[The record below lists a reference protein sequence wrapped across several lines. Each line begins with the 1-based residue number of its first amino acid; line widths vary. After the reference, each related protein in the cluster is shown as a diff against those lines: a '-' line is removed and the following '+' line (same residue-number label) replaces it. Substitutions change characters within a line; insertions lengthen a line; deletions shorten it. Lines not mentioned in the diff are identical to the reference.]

1 MVKFWVDV
9 SDWEGFESYRAYSC
23 LNVLHR
29 PQYVTVFSFIK
40 MFLPTAT
47 FDFYSKLIG
56 QGSKDYSSPC
66 HRRGG
71 GSLEEWKGLRP
82 GCTMRQ
88 DWVAW
93 DPDQFSLPCY
103 SLSQRLSHVLVLGKR
118 FTLVN
123 YLQRNKFLCDLALQR
138 QKKGHMWRGRG
149 RDESTGSVTAT
160 APYVDLT
167 SISSH
172 PVSSLWFGR
181 PSQRTGPGGGPAGR
195 SGAEAATCQARQ
207 LQHRGAAGGGRLG
220 GTLPRQGARAEL
232 RTYPYEHCEC
242 PLVLGL
248 GGWVGTHQDWSACR
262 VSLRLGVFSVDS
274 RESLFAL

>member
-1 MVKFWVDV
+1 M
-9 SDWEGFESYRAYSC
+9 
-23 LNVLHR
+23 R
-29 PQYVTVFSFIK
+29 PHLTE
-40 MFLPTAT
+40 A
-47 FDFYSKLIG
+47 
-56 QGSKDYSSPC
+56 
-66 HRRGG
+66 
-71 GSLEEWKGLRP
+71 EKG
-82 GCTMRQ
+82 
-88 DWVAW
+88 A
-93 DPDQFSLPCY
+93 
-103 SLSQRLSHVLVLGKR
+103 HVMG
-118 FTLVN
+118 
-123 YLQRNKFLCDLALQR
+123 
-138 QKKGHMWRGRG
+138 G
-149 RDESTGSVTAT
+149 RDESTGSVTVT

-207 LQHRGAAGGGRLG
+207 LQHRGAAGSGRLG

>member
-1 MVKFWVDV
+1 MSQERRWKPGGVKGAEARMHNETGLSGLGPRPVLTPLLLIV
-9 SDWEGFESYRAYSC
+9 SKTQPCPCARKT
-23 LNVLHR
+23 LHTCELPAKEQILMR
-29 PQYVTVFSFIK
+29 PHLTE
-40 MFLPTAT
+40 A
-47 FDFYSKLIG
+47 
-56 QGSKDYSSPC
+56 
-66 HRRGG
+66 
-71 GSLEEWKGLRP
+71 EKG
-82 GCTMRQ
+82 
-88 DWVAW
+88 A
-93 DPDQFSLPCY
+93 
-103 SLSQRLSHVLVLGKR
+103 HVMG
-118 FTLVN
+118 
-123 YLQRNKFLCDLALQR
+123 
-138 QKKGHMWRGRG
+138 G
-149 RDESTGSVTAT
+149 RDESTGSVTVT

-220 GTLPRQGARAEL
+220 GTLPRQGACAEL

-248 GGWVGTHQDWSACR
+248 GGWVGTHQDWSVCR